1 LAYEWHETKREQN
14 LAKHG
19 VDFLDAVLI
28 FEGPIMKVL
37 DTRKDYGE
45 ERWSA
50 LGIVDGTVYFVAY
63 TVRGEATRIIS
74 AWLGGRKEYEQYKTR
89 IP

>member
-1 LAYEWHETKREQN
+1 MFEWNEAKRAQN

-19 VDFLDAVLI
+19 VDFLDAALI
-28 FEGPIMKVL
+28 FEGPILKVQ

-45 ERWSA
+45 ERWNA
-50 LGIVDGTVYFVAY
+50 LGMVDGNVYFVTY
-63 TVRGEATRIIS
+63 TMRGDTTRIIS
-74 AWLGGRKEYEQYKTR
+74 AWLGGHKEYEQYKTR